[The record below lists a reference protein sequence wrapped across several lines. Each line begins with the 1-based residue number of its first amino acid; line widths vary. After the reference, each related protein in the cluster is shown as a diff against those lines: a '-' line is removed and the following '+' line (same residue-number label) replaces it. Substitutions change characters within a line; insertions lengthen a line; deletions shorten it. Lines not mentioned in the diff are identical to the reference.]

1 MIANKGVKIMRNFKE
16 LEKFI
21 KEEIAGIKN
30 DKRYHYATANV
41 LANAPLALIQTQMKA
56 KVNAY
61 ESVLK
66 KIKDFEGLKDE

>member
-1 MIANKGVKIMRNFKE
+1 MIANKGAKIMRNFKE

-30 DKRYHYATANV
+30 DKRYHYATASV

-61 ESVLK
+61 ERVLE
-66 KIKDFEGLKDE
+66 KIKDFKRLKDE

>member
-66 KIKDFEGLKDE
+66 KIKELEGLKDE

>member
-61 ESVLK
+61 ESVLE
-66 KIKDFEGLKDE
+66 KIKELEGLKDE

>member
-61 ESVLK
+61 ESVLE